1 MNTNSS
7 SFQPKDVDLSRKLC
21 EIFQKLHEFWGP
33 QNWWPAE
40 TKFEMVVG
48 AILTQNTSWSS
59 VEKAISNLKKA
70 NILSI
75 EGILQTP
82 DQILAQLIRP
92 TGYYNQ
98 KAKRLKDFCSF
109 LKNEFNSDL
118 QKLFSLE
125 IPELREKLL
134 SQKGIGYETADSII
148 LYGAEKPIFVV
159 DAYTKRLFFRLGLI
173 QSETISYN
181 DLQMLIMTNIKHDTY
196 LFNEFHAL
204 IVKHCKQ
211 LCVKKNTKCN
221 MCCLKHLCAY
231 YVQNTFTD
239 NKNGTE

>member
-1 MNTNSS
+1 MNLEKD
-7 SFQPKDVDLSRKLC
+7 SFQPKDVNISRKLH
-21 EIFQKLHEFWGP
+21 EIFQRLYEFWGP

-59 VEKAISNLKKA
+59 VEKAIFNLKKA

-98 KAKRLKDFCSF
+98 KVKRLKDFCNF
-109 LKNEFNSDL
+109 LKNEFDSDL

-125 IPELREKLL
+125 ISKLREKLL

-173 QSETISYN
+173 QSEIISYN

-196 LFNEFHAL
+196 IFNEFHAL
-204 IVKHCKQ
+204 IVKHCKH
-211 LCVKKNTKCN
+211 LCVKKNAKCD
-221 MCCLKHLCAY
+221 MCCLKYLCAY
-231 YVQNTFTD
+231 YSGTFID
-239 NKNGTE
+239 NKKGAE

>member
-1 MNTNSS
+1 MNVNFS
-7 SFQPKDVDLSRKLC
+7 QKLY
-21 EIFQKLHEFWGP
+21 EIFQRLYEFWGP

-82 DQILAQLIRP
+82 DEILAQLIRP

-109 LKNEFNSDL
+109 LKTNLILTCKSFL
-118 QKLFSLE
+118 A
-125 IPELREKLL
+125 LRFL
-134 SQKGIGYETADSII
+134 S
-148 LYGAEKPIFVV
+148 
-159 DAYTKRLFFRLGLI
+159 
-173 QSETISYN
+173 
-181 DLQMLIMTNIKHDTY
+181 
-196 LFNEFHAL
+196 
-204 IVKHCKQ
+204 
-211 LCVKKNTKCN
+211 
-221 MCCLKHLCAY
+221 
-231 YVQNTFTD
+231 
-239 NKNGTE
+239 

>member
-1 MNTNSS
+1 MNSEKG
-7 SFQPKDVDLSRKLC
+7 SFRPKDVNLSRKLY
-21 EIFQKLHEFWGP
+21 EIFQRLYEFWGP

-82 DQILAQLIRP
+82 DEILAQLIRP

-109 LKNEFNSDL
+109 LKNEFNFDL

-173 QSETISYN
+173 ESEKIEYNQLQSI
-181 DLQMLIMTNIKHDTY
+181 IMENLEPQTS

-204 IVKHCKQ
+204 IVKHCKEI
-211 LCVKKNTKCN
+211 CKNKKPECKK
-221 MCCLKHLCAY
+221 CCLHKMCEAG
-231 YVQNTFTD
+231 TF
-239 NKNGTE
+239 K

>member
-1 MNTNSS
+1 MNVN
-7 SFQPKDVDLSRKLC
+7 LSQKLY
-21 EIFQKLHEFWGP
+21 EIFQRLYEFWGP

-48 AILTQNTSWSS
+48 AILTQNTSWSA

-82 DQILAQLIRP
+82 DKILAQLIRP

-109 LKNEFNSDL
+109 LRNEFNSDL

-125 IPELREKLL
+125 ISELREKLL

-173 QSETISYN
+173 ESEKIDYNQLQSIFMENLEPQTS
-181 DLQMLIMTNIKHDTY
+181 

-204 IVKHCKQ
+204 IVKHCKEI
-211 LCVKKNTKCN
+211 CKNKKPECKK
-221 MCCLKHLCAY
+221 CCLYEMCEA
-231 YVQNTFTD
+231 
-239 NKNGTE
+239 GTLK

>member
-1 MNTNSS
+1 MNVN
-7 SFQPKDVDLSRKLC
+7 LSQKLY
-21 EIFQKLHEFWGP
+21 EIFQRLYEFWGP

-48 AILTQNTSWSS
+48 AILTQNTSWSA

-82 DQILAQLIRP
+82 DKILAQLIRP

-125 IPELREKLL
+125 ISELREKLL

-173 QSETISYN
+173 ESEKIDYNQLQSIFMENLEPQTS
-181 DLQMLIMTNIKHDTY
+181 

-204 IVKHCKQ
+204 IVKHCKEI
-211 LCVKKNTKCN
+211 CKNKKPECKK
-221 MCCLKHLCAY
+221 CCLYEMCEA
-231 YVQNTFTD
+231 
-239 NKNGTE
+239 GTLK